1 MIVDMAAS
9 PRRPRAAARGTLSRD
24 GIVTAAIDIAD
35 RDGLESVTIRGL
47 AQLHD
52 VTPMAL
58 YRYFRDKDE
67 LLDGIAEGLIA
78 TIELP
83 PLSREPWRDQLRAV
97 LQAVLAALR
106 PHPALAGLVPTRFLD
121 SEPGLAVAERTLELL
136 HRAGLPRDK
145 AAEIS
150 GYLLSG
156 LVGMVIVEPGRH
168 HGSDADERDDAIR
181 ARMAGLIAL
190 PPRRYPNIVDSAPS
204 LAECASP
211 DAYYALGVD
220 MLIAGL
226 GGVVKE
232 LARQRVRG

>member
-1 MIVDMAAS
+1 MAAN
-9 PRRPRAAARGTLSRD
+9 PRRPRDSVRATLSRD
-24 GIVTAAIDIAD
+24 RIVAAAIDVAD

-78 TIELP
+78 TVELP

-168 HGSDADERDDAIR
+168 HGSDAEERDDAIR
-181 ARMAGLIAL
+181 ARMASLIAL
-190 PPRRYPNIVDSAPS
+190 PPRRYPNVVEAAPS

-211 DAYYALGVD
+211 DAYYSLGID
-220 MLIAGL
+220 MLITGL
-226 GGVVKE
+226 VGVTRE
-232 LARQRVRG
+232 LARARR